1 MSRSLKPTY
10 EPIKGDLEDDAE
22 GTFWEQIV
30 ASIGDEAAGRLSDAI
45 GGRRVYIPR
54 NPGPNHPIT
63 VAVGAE
69 AAKALAADHSGRYVD
84 VRLSPDRRARILE
97 LSAQKMQVS
106 RIAQMLRC
114 TERHVY
120 KVREEAK
127 ASGDDAPRETPQPR
141 LL

>member
-1 MSRSLKPTY
+1 MSRLLKPAQA
-10 EPIKGDLEDDAE
+10 PLKSDLDDEVEGTVWSQIVSTIGDDA
-22 GTFWEQIV
+22 
-30 ASIGDEAAGRLSDAI
+30 ASMLSDAL

-63 VAVGAE
+63 VAIGAN
-69 AAKALAADHSGRYVD
+69 AARALAADHSGRYVD

-97 LSAQKMQVS
+97 LSAQKLQVS

-127 ASGDDAPRETPQPR
+127 AAGGDASGETAQPR